1 MAIERFSIDGS
12 TAAIFAEPANLAYF
26 LGDDVEA
33 DTIGGVEVRT
43 KAIPQRSVRRYKGD
57 PNPYT
62 VGAVAAARYLFDP
75 GRRNGAATPGQEMIL
90 SDATETRSFTYSGS
104 WVDVHAFLLGNAA
117 RDFTAYSA
125 SASYEILATDGQ
137 ATPLKKK

>member
-1 MAIERFSIDGS
+1 MTIERFSIDGS
-12 TAAIFAEPANLAYF
+12 TAAIFAEPANLQYF
-26 LGDDVEA
+26 LGSSIEP

-43 KAIPQRSVRRYKGD
+43 KSIPQRSVRRYKGD
-57 PNPYT
+57 PEPYT
-62 VGAVAAARYLFDP
+62 VPAVPSARYLFDP

-90 SDATETRSFTYSGS
+90 SDADETRTFTYSGS

-125 SASYEILATDGQ
+125 SASYDIVATDDT

>member
-1 MAIERFSIDGS
+1 MTIERFSIDGS

-26 LGDDVEA
+26 LGDDLEA

-43 KAIPQRSVRRYKGD
+43 KSIPQRTVRRYKGD

-62 VGAVAAARYLFDP
+62 VGAVPVARYLFDP

-90 SDATETRSFTYSGS
+90 SDDTETRSFTYAGS

-125 SASYEILATDGQ
+125 SASYEIVATQGG
-137 ATPLKKK
+137 TVTTRKK

>member
-1 MAIERFSIDGS
+1 MTIERFSIDGS
-12 TAAIFAEPANLAYF
+12 TAAIFAEPANLQYF
-26 LGDDVEA
+26 LGAGVEP

-43 KAIPQRSVRRYKGD
+43 KSIPQRTVRRYKGD
-57 PNPYT
+57 PEPYT
-62 VGAVAAARYLFDP
+62 VPAVASARYLFDP

-90 SDATETRSFTYSGS
+90 SDADETRTFTYAGS

-125 SASYEILATDGQ
+125 SASYDILATDGQ